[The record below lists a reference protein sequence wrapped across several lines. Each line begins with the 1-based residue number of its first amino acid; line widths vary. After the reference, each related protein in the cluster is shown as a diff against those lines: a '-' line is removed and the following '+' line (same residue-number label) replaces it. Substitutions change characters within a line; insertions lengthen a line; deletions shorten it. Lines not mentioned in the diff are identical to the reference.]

1 MSNYVEVDSRTFR
14 YYGGNIKVTGDGRF
28 FVPLHIALKF
38 RLTSDTSGSII
49 NKVG

>member
-28 FVPLHIALKF
+28 FVPFYIAERY
-38 RLTSDTSGSII
+38 RLTIIPNGS
-49 NKVG
+49 KLTR